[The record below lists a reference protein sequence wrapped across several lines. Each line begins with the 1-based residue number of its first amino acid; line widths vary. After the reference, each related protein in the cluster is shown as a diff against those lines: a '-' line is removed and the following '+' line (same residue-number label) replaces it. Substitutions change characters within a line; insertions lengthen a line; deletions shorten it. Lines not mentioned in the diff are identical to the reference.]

1 MTAADWWMVRTG
13 WRSVW
18 SAATIVASLCL
29 SAAAQK
35 PPEPTNQAAVL
46 DLPDDGFLIGRLLP
60 AAGEPGRPRTTVL
73 WQSPLFDAPLEFA
86 LEGIQRIR
94 FPQVAT
100 QPAGANVWRVDVRGG
115 DCVEGAIEAIDA
127 DHIVLQADKVGP
139 MPLRIRRDRVVRL
152 TRLGGAAKIFVPG
165 GLAGWTAAG
174 PWQEQGGRLVCVKPG
189 NTLQRDLAAPARAC
203 FTLTLSWDERPDL
216 ELAFAAGPED
226 MARLKTGG
234 GKKPAA
240 TEAYRIEVTA
250 GDVLAIR
257 SGATAKFDMAG
268 SLPAGRGGMTL
279 EVFIDQETGRM
290 AVVIPRGDGSDKP
303 AFDETLAPRKPA
315 LHSLFGI
322 RLRSGD
328 VRIDGLR
335 VSSWRGSEPRATGD
349 GGLGGPGVLEAFDK
363 AQGTFTVRDQD
374 GPRTVNAA
382 DVEDIG
388 FPAADAGD
396 PAVPRHAVLAVFHGG
411 SRLTGSI
418 LEVTAQ
424 GLRLDCPALAEPLEC
439 PVARLAVLEAIGDR
453 RPPELFGCSA
463 LLDVRGG
470 RMLGCLTN
478 AAGAAGGIAWQP
490 RGAVGPVAIG
500 SPKEPLRVQY
510 RGLTTLGGAGIGLAR
525 KGDAWQVAEVTAGG
539 PAARDGRIA
548 KGWKLDSLRLD
559 ETGKPIAVA
568 ALKADEV
575 RGLLHGVAGSKVAL
589 ELTDGAGMKHEVML
603 VREAAGCGDLAG
615 AAERD
620 VLDKALKM
628 HDARMAAA
636 APAASGKS
644 TVYLKTGD
652 SILCEVLSADAEGL
666 RIRTD
671 LAADVLVPA
680 IAVRA
685 VELKSAGAGQI
696 SKEKLARLLTLPRMQ
711 QADPPTHMLRLP
723 NGDYLRGK
731 LVSLEDQV
739 LRMNVLGVVK
749 DFPRPEVTR
758 LIWLSVE
765 GDASEAEALA
775 AVVGGQGAGGVP
787 VRATMLDGRRL
798 TMTAGRLDG
807 GRLVGEN
814 GVLGPTGFDL
824 AACDNLVL
832 GLKESAT
839 PPAELPYGKWK
850 LKPAAL
856 PRALGTGEAAAPA
869 AGGRRP

>member
-1 MTAADWWMVRTG
+1 MVRAG

-18 SAATIVASLCL
+18 SAATIVAGLCL
-29 SAAAQK
+29 SAAAQA

-46 DLPDDGFLIGRLLP
+46 DLPDDGFLVGRLLP
-60 AAGEPGRPRTTVL
+60 AAGESGRPLATVL
-73 WQSPLFDAPLEFA
+73 WQSPLFDAPLEFSM
-86 LEGIQRIR
+86 EGIKRIR

-100 QPAGANVWRVDVRGG
+100 QPAGANAWRVDVRGG
-115 DCVEGAIEAIDA
+115 DCVEGTLASIDA
-127 DHIVLQADKVGP
+127 EQIVLQADTVGP
-139 MPLRIRRDRVVRL
+139 TPLRIRRDQVVRL
-152 TRLGGAAKIFVPG
+152 TRLGGASKIFVPG

-174 PWQEQGGRLVCVKPG
+174 PWQEQGGRLVCVKAG
-189 NTLQRDLAAPARAC
+189 SSIQRDLAAPSRAC
-203 FTLTLSWDERPDL
+203 FTLSLSWDERPDF
-216 ELAFAAGPED
+216 ELAFAAGPEEI
-226 MARLKTGG
+226 ARLKTGG

-240 TEAYRIEVTA
+240 TEEYRIEVTA

-268 SLPAGRGGMTL
+268 NLPAGRGGMTL

-290 AVVIPRGDGSDKP
+290 AVVIPKGDGNDKP

-315 LHSLFGI
+315 FHSLFGI
-322 RLRSGD
+322 RLRGGD

-335 VSSWRGSEPRATGD
+335 VSPWRGSEPRASGD
-349 GGLGGPGVLEAFDK
+349 GGLGGPGEIEAFDK
-363 AQGTFTVRDQD
+363 DKGTFTVRGAD

-382 DVEDIG
+382 DVEDIT
-388 FPAADAGD
+388 FPAADAAQ
-396 PAVPRHAVLAVFHGG
+396 PAAPRHAVLAAFHGG
-411 SRLTGSI
+411 SRLSGSI
-418 LEVTAQ
+418 LEATAQ
-424 GLRLDCPALAEPLEC
+424 GLRLECPALAEPLEC

-453 RPPELFGCSA
+453 RPAELSGRPA
-463 LLDVRGG
+463 VLATAGG
-470 RMLGCLTN
+470 RMLGCMAT
-478 AAGAAGGIAWQP
+478 APGDAGGIGWQP

-500 SPKEPLRVQY
+500 NPKEPLRVQY

-525 KGDAWQVAEVTAGG
+525 KGDAWQVAEVSAGG

-548 KGWKLDSLRLD
+548 KGWKLDAVRLD

-568 ALKADEV
+568 PLKADEV

-589 ELTDGAGMKHEVML
+589 ELTDGAGMKQEVVL

-628 HDARMAAA
+628 HDARRTAA
-636 APAASGKS
+636 APAASGQA

-652 SILCEVLSADAEGL
+652 SIFCTVLSADAEGL

-671 LAADVLVPA
+671 LAADLLVPA

-685 VELKSAGAGQI
+685 VELQPSPAG
-696 SKEKLARLLTLPRMQ
+696 SVSRDKLARLLTLPRMQ

-731 LVSLEDQV
+731 LVSLDDKV

-749 DFPRPEVTR
+749 EFPRPEATR

-765 GDASEAEALA
+765 GDASERDALA
-775 AVVGGQGAGGVP
+775 AVAGGQGAGGVP
-787 VRATMLDGRRL
+787 ARATMLDGRRL
-798 TMTAGRLDG
+798 TMKAERLDG
-807 GRLVGEN
+807 DRLVGES
-814 GVLGPTGFDL
+814 GVLGTTAVDL
-824 AACDNLVL
+824 ATCDNLVL

-869 AGGRRP
+869 AGGRGP

>member
-439 PVARLAVLEAIGDR
+439 PVARLAVLEATG
-453 RPPELFGCSA
+453 
-463 LLDVRGG
+463 
-470 RMLGCLTN
+470 
-478 AAGAAGGIAWQP
+478 QP
-490 RGAVGPVAIG
+490 RVFA
-500 SPKEPLRVQY
+500 
-510 RGLTTLGGAGIGLAR
+510 
-525 KGDAWQVAEVTAGG
+525 
-539 PAARDGRIA
+539 
-548 KGWKLDSLRLD
+548 
-559 ETGKPIAVA
+559 
-568 ALKADEV
+568 
-575 RGLLHGVAGSKVAL
+575 
-589 ELTDGAGMKHEVML
+589 
-603 VREAAGCGDLAG
+603 
-615 AAERD
+615 
-620 VLDKALKM
+620 
-628 HDARMAAA
+628 
-636 APAASGKS
+636 
-644 TVYLKTGD
+644 
-652 SILCEVLSADAEGL
+652 
-666 RIRTD
+666 
-671 LAADVLVPA
+671 
-680 IAVRA
+680 
-685 VELKSAGAGQI
+685 
-696 SKEKLARLLTLPRMQ
+696 
-711 QADPPTHMLRLP
+711 
-723 NGDYLRGK
+723 
-731 LVSLEDQV
+731 
-739 LRMNVLGVVK
+739 
-749 DFPRPEVTR
+749 
-758 LIWLSVE
+758 
-765 GDASEAEALA
+765 
-775 AVVGGQGAGGVP
+775 
-787 VRATMLDGRRL
+787 
-798 TMTAGRLDG
+798 
-807 GRLVGEN
+807 
-814 GVLGPTGFDL
+814 
-824 AACDNLVL
+824 
-832 GLKESAT
+832 
-839 PPAELPYGKWK
+839 
-850 LKPAAL
+850 
-856 PRALGTGEAAAPA
+856 
-869 AGGRRP
+869 

>member
-1 MTAADWWMVRTG
+1 MVRAG

-18 SAATIVASLCL
+18 SAATIIAGLCL
-29 SAAAQK
+29 SAAGQA

-46 DLPDDGFLIGRLLP
+46 DLPDDGFLVGRLLP

-86 LEGIQRIR
+86 VEGIKRIR
-94 FPQVAT
+94 FPRVAT
-100 QPAGANVWRVDVRGG
+100 QPAGANAWRVDVRGG
-115 DCVEGAIEAIDA
+115 DCVEGTLASIDA
-127 DHIVLQADKVGP
+127 EHIVLQADTVAP
-139 MPLRIRRDRVVRL
+139 TPLRIRRDRVVRL
-152 TRLGGAAKIFVPG
+152 TRLGGASKIFVPG
-165 GLAGWTAAG
+165 GLAAGWTAAG
-174 PWQEQGGRLVCVKPG
+174 PWQEQGGSLVCVKPG
-189 NTLQRDLAAPARAC
+189 SALQRDLAAPSRAC

-216 ELAFAAGPED
+216 ELAFAAGPEE
-226 MARLKTGG
+226 MARLKAGG

-240 TEAYRIEVTA
+240 AEEYRVEVTA

-290 AVVIPRGDGSDKP
+290 AVMIPKGDGNDKP

-315 LHSLFGI
+315 FHSLFGI
-322 RLRSGD
+322 RLRGGD

-335 VSSWRGSEPRATGD
+335 VSPWRGSEPRASGD
-349 GGLGGPGVLEAFDK
+349 GGLGGPGEIEAFDK
-363 AQGTFTVRDQD
+363 DKGTFTVRGAD

-382 DVEDIG
+382 DVEDIA
-388 FPAADAGD
+388 FPAADAAE
-396 PAVPRHAVLAVFHGG
+396 PAAPRNAVLAAFHGG

-418 LEVTAQ
+418 LEVTAES
-424 GLRLDCPALAEPLEC
+424 LRLDCPALAEPLEC
-439 PVARLAVLEAIGDR
+439 TVARLAVLDPIGDR
-453 RPPELFGCSA
+453 HAAEFSGRPAMLAAG
-463 LLDVRGG
+463 GG
-470 RMLGCLTN
+470 RMLGCLAN
-478 AAGAAGGIAWQP
+478 GPGAAGGIAWQP

-500 SPKEPLRVQY
+500 HPKEPLRVQY

-525 KGDAWQVAEVTAGG
+525 QGDAWQVAEVTAGG

-548 KGWKLDSLRLD
+548 KGWKLDAVRLD
-559 ETGKPIAVA
+559 ENGKPIAVA
-568 ALKADEV
+568 ALKAEEV

-589 ELTDGAGMKHEVML
+589 ELTDGTGMKHQVVL

-628 HDARMAAA
+628 HDARTAAA
-636 APAASGKS
+636 APAASGQA

-652 SILCEVLSADAEGL
+652 SIFCTVLSADAEGL

-671 LAADVLVPA
+671 LAPDVLIPA

-685 VELKSAGAGQI
+685 VELQPAPAG
-696 SKEKLARLLTLPRMQ
+696 SVSRDKLARLLTLPRMQ

-723 NGDYLRGK
+723 TGDYLRGK
-731 LVSLEDQV
+731 LVSLDDQV

-749 DFPRPEVTR
+749 EFPRPEATR

-765 GDASEAEALA
+765 GDASEREALT
-775 AVVGGQGAGGVP
+775 AVVGDQGAGGVP

-798 TMTAGRLDG
+798 TMKAERVDG
-807 GRLVGEN
+807 GRLVGES
-814 GVLGPTGFDL
+814 GVLGTTAVDL
-824 AACDNLVL
+824 ATCDNLVL

-839 PPAELPYGKWK
+839 SPADLPYGKWK
-850 LKPAAL
+850 LKPATV
-856 PRALGTGEAAAPA
+856 PRAVRQEGAEPPA
-869 AGGRRP
+869 AGGGR